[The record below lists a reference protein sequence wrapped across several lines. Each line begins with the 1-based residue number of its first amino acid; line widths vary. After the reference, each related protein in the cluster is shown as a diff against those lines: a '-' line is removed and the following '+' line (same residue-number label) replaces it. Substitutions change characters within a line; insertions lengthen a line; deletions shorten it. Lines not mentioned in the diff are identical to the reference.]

1 MEQWPGEFW
10 MRRREEG
17 PIRALSSRP
26 ETRGVILWEKDVSDS
41 VGRELG
47 GEGKEEG
54 DERIGR
60 VGDDEHGRVESGVPA
75 VAE

>member
-17 PIRALSSRP
+17 PISALSSRP
-26 ETRGVILWEKDVSDS
+26 EARGVMLWEKDVSDR
-41 VGRELG
+41 VGREVG
-47 GEGKEEG
+47 GEGKAEG